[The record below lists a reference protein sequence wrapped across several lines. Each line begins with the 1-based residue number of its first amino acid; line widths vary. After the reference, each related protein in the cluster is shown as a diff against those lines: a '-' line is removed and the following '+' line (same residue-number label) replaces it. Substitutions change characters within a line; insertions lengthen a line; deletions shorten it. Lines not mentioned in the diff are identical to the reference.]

1 MEIRM
6 SKEEFVD
13 LSDGLDDVIS
23 LVKKV
28 LLNNLEFNQNLE
40 DFVKQPSGKLT
51 MHAQGNEK
59 DVLVITYQLDELAEY
74 LKKIA
79 E

>member
-6 SKEEFVD
+6 SKEEFVN

-74 LKKIA
+74 LKKLA
-79 E
+79 A